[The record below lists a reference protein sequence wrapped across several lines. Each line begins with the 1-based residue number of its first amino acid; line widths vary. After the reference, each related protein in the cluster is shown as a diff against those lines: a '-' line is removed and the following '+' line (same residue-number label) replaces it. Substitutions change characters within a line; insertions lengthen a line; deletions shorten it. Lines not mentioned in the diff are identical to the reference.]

1 MGRILGLLFL
11 FIMVVPLIRMVVGL
25 LARAFTSYVG
35 GKSASGPAGRS
46 GPARVPAGGV
56 LRKDPVCG
64 TFVSESVAKTLSSGG
79 KTVHFCSDACLKKFL
94 EQSTRA

>member
-1 MGRILGLLFL
+1 MGRFLELLFL
-11 FIMVVPLIRMVVGL
+11 FIMVVPLIRMVLGL
-25 LARAFTSYVG
+25 VARAFTNFVRGS
-35 GKSASGPAGRS
+35 SAANSAGPT

-64 TFVSESVAKTLSSGG
+64 TFVSESTAKTLSSGG

-94 EQSTRA
+94 EQPRQT